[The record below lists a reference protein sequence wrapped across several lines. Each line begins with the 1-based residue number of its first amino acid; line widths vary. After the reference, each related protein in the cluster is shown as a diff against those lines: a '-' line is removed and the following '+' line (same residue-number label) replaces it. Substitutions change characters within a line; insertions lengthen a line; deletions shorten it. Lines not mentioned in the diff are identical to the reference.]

1 MKKIISILSVAAL
14 LVSCNQVSKEQYQQ
28 ATNQNDSLMLVA
40 LQQGNEIADLNA
52 TLTTLSDKLAEVN
65 GQLNINTGDK
75 ADLKTQREQILHQLE
90 IVQQNIANKEQE
102 LADLKKK
109 FNSQLGQNK
118 ELKKTI
124 DRLER
129 EAKEYQAKIEEYKT
143 EIAAKDQQIA
153 ELGTNLNETKTA
165 LAKEAAEN
173 SANKETVAAQ
183 TVELNTVYYIVG
195 TSKELKNLGLT
206 ESGGLFSSRKLTTS
220 GFSTEGFTKVDK
232 RNFTELVIDDKSIKV
247 LSSHP
252 EESYTIDK
260 IDKKTS
266 KLTIIDSNKFWSNS
280 KFLVIKK

>member
-1 MKKIISILSVAAL
+1 MKKIILSLAVAAM

-52 TLTTLSDKLAEVN
+52 TLTSLSDKLAEVN
-65 GQLNINTGDK
+65 GQLNINTGDN
-75 ADLKTQREQILHQLE
+75 ADLKTQREKILHQLE
-90 IVQQNIANKEQE
+90 IVQQNIANKEKE
-102 LADLKKK
+102 LAELKKK
-109 FNSQLGQNK
+109 FDSQLGQNK

-129 EAKEYQAKIEEYKT
+129 ETKEYQARIEEYKT

-153 ELGTNLNETKTA
+153 QLGTNLTETKTA

-173 SANKETVAAQ
+173 TANKETVAAQ
-183 TVELNTVYYIVG
+183 TIELNTVYYIIG

-206 ESGGLFSSRKLTTS
+206 ESAGLFSSRKLTTS
-220 GFSTEGFTKVDK
+220 GFSTEGFTQVDK

-252 EESYTIDK
+252 EESYTLEK
-260 IDKKTS
+260 IEKTT
-266 KLTIIDSNKFWSNS
+266 KLTIIDSEKFWSNS

>member
-1 MKKIISILSVAAL
+1 MKKIISILALAAM

-52 TLTTLSDKLAEVN
+52 TLTTLSDKLSQIN
-65 GQLNINTGDK
+65 GQISMNSGDK

-90 IVQQNIANKEQE
+90 VVQQNIATKEKE

-109 FNSQLGQNK
+109 YDGALGQNK

-129 EAKEYQAKIEEYKT
+129 ETKEYQARIEEYKV

-153 ELGTNLNETKTA
+153 ELGTNLDQTKTA
-165 LAKEAAEN
+165 LAKESAEN
-173 SANKETVAAQ
+173 AANKETVAAQ
-183 TVELNTVYYIVG
+183 TIELNTVYYIVG

-220 GFSTEGFTKVDK
+220 GFSTEAFTQVDK
-232 RNFTELVIDDKSIKV
+232 RTFTEIVIDDKSIKV

-252 EESYTIDK
+252 EESYTMEK
-260 IDKKTS
+260 IDKTT
-266 KLTIIDSNKFWSNS
+266 KLTIIDSEKFWSNS

>member
-1 MKKIISILSVAAL
+1 MKKIISILALAAM

-52 TLTTLSDKLAEVN
+52 TLTTLSDKLSQIN
-65 GQLNINTGDK
+65 GQISMNSGDK

-90 IVQQNIANKEQE
+90 VVQQNIATKEKE

-109 FNSQLGQNK
+109 YDGALGQNK

-129 EAKEYQAKIEEYKT
+129 ETKEYQARIEEYKV

-153 ELGTNLNETKTA
+153 ELGTNLDQTKTA
-165 LAKEAAEN
+165 LAKESAEN
-173 SANKETVAAQ
+173 AANKETVAAQ
-183 TVELNTVYYIVG
+183 TIELNTVYYIVG

-220 GFSTEGFTKVDK
+220 GFSTEAFTQVDK
-232 RNFTELVIDDKSIKV
+232 RTFTEIVIDDKSIKV

-252 EESYTIDK
+252 EESYTLEK
-260 IDKKTS
+260 IGKTT
-266 KLTIIDSNKFWSNS
+266 KLSIIDSEKFWSNS

>member
-1 MKKIISILSVAAL
+1 MKKIFTILAVAAM

-75 ADLKTQREQILHQLE
+75 ADLKTQREKILRQLE
-90 IVQQNIANKEQE
+90 IVQQNIANKEKE
-102 LADLKKK
+102 LAELKQKY
-109 FNSQLGQNK
+109 NSQLGQNK

-129 EAKEYQAKIEEYKT
+129 EAKEYQARIEEYKS
-143 EIAAKDQQIA
+143 EIANKNQQIA
-153 ELGTNLNETKTA
+153 ELGSNLHETKTA

-173 SANKETVAAQ
+173 TANKETVAAQ
-183 TVELNTVYYIVG
+183 TIELNTVYYIVG

-206 ESGGLFSSRKLTTS
+206 ESAGLFSSRKLTTS
-220 GFSTEGFTKVDK
+220 GFSTEGFTSVDK
-232 RNFTELVIDDKSIKV
+232 RTFTELVIDDKSIKV

-252 EESYTIDK
+252 EESYTLDRIDK
-260 IDKKTS
+260 TT
-266 KLTIIDSNKFWSNS
+266 KLTIIDSEKFWSNS

>member
-1 MKKIISILSVAAL
+1 MSLAVAAM

-65 GQLNINTGDK
+65 GQLNMNTGDK
-75 ADLKTQREQILHQLE
+75 ADLKTQREKILHQLE
-90 IVQQNIANKEQE
+90 LVQQNIANKEKE
-102 LADLKKK
+102 LAELKKK
-109 FNSQLGQNK
+109 FDSQLGQNK

-129 EAKEYQAKIEEYKT
+129 ETKEYQAKIEEYKT
-143 EIAAKDQQIA
+143 EIAAKDKQIA
-153 ELGTNLNETKTA
+153 DLGTNLTETKTA

-173 SANKETVAAQ
+173 TANKETVAAQ

-195 TSKELKNLGLT
+195 TSKELKALGVA
-206 ESGGLFSSRKLTTS
+206 EKGSGLFSSSKLSTS

-232 RNFTELVIDDKSIKV
+232 REFTELIIDDKSIKV

-252 EESYTIDK
+252 EESYTLEK
-260 IDKKTS
+260 IEKTT
-266 KLTIIDSNKFWSNS
+266 KLTIIDSEKFWSNS
-280 KFLVIKK
+280 KYLVIKK